1 MTATPD
7 LRIANLDAGY
17 GKRRIIAA
25 LSLPPIAAGQ
35 ITALVGPNGA
45 GKTTLLRAL
54 AGLVPASGMAR
65 LGAAD
70 VLAMPAL
77 ARSRLMAFMPQF
89 LPQRLTLTV
98 LESVISALRASP
110 VQSVDPSPAGFRDA
124 ALASLE
130 KLGIVELAMQPFDRL
145 SGGQRQLAS
154 LAQALVRTPKLL
166 LLDEPTSALDLRH
179 QLQVMQIVRGAARA
193 GAIVIA
199 VLHDLQAAARWADQ
213 IVILRGGALYLAGA
227 PAATVSA
234 QMLQDVYGVA
244 ATVETTASGDI
255 HISVD
260 NLMN

>member
-1 MTATPD
+1 MAAPD
-7 LRIANLDAGY
+7 LRIGNLCAGY
-17 GKRRIIAA
+17 GGRRIIAD

-54 AGLVPASGMAR
+54 AGLVPATGMAR
-65 LGAAD
+65 LGADD
-70 VLAMPAL
+70 VLAMDAV

-89 LPQRLTLTV
+89 VPQRLALSV

-110 VQSVDPSPAGFRDA
+110 AQSADPSPDGFRDA
-124 ALASLE
+124 ALATLQR
-130 KLGIVELAMQPFDRL
+130 LGIVELAMRPFDQL

-154 LAQALVRTPKLL
+154 LAQALVRSPKLL

-179 QLQVMQIVRGAARA
+179 QLQVMQIVREAARA

-213 IVILRGGALYLAGA
+213 IVVLRGGALYGAGA
-227 PAATVSA
+227 AAVTVSV
-234 QMLQDVYGVA
+234 QMLRDVYGVA
-244 ATVETTASGDI
+244 ATVETTAQGAL
-255 HISVD
+255 HISAD
-260 NLMN
+260 ILID